1 MILLITPYASV
12 QQCGKAIEEAISEAV
27 DVTEGLRQAIV
38 RLRSGEYSV
47 VVIDQSLMEAEP
59 EESETV
65 LQHIG
70 SAVPVQVNFAISGV
84 ERVVRE
90 VRAALHRRKREERIA
105 RESAARALYS
115 EVKGSVTALLLSC
128 EVALETPDL
137 PPNAARKLQS
147 VQQLAQD
154 LRVKLSSATGG

>member
-1 MILLITPYASV
+1 MILLITPFASV
-12 QQCGKAIEEAISEAV
+12 QRCGKAIEEAISEGV
-27 DVTEGLRQAIV
+27 DVTESLRQAIV
-38 RLRSGEYSV
+38 RLRAAEYSV

-59 EESETV
+59 EDSDTV

-70 SAVPVQVNFAISGV
+70 AAVPVQVNFGISGV

-90 VRAALHRRKREERIA
+90 VRAALNRRKREERIA

-137 PPNAARKLQS
+137 PRNAAQKIQA

-154 LRVKLSSATGG
+154 LRAKLSPITGS